1 MQTKKTHAFS
11 EIEQYREYLEIKN
24 LRGKNYIVSGVFFV
38 MLILTVGY
46 MILTGYT
53 IALIIP
59 VALGYLFLLIIN
71 FVLSAYGDSE
81 YSYLK
86 MNKYISTLGMF
97 SIATAMIMFFQSP
110 SFVPLL
116 FVAYCVCAIYQ
127 DLKVLIIS
135 DIYFIVAIILTVVN
149 YPELL
154 LVQNSTNGSNFSITL
169 FSILFLMMLSIS
181 AYIIMKEKSFFYNQ
195 IAKSKELEYRNIRLL
210 IDLKHQT
217 NKDNKNFMDY
227 YDHTNEFLK
236 AFSEKI
242 ELPNI
247 FEEKIAILKDLEANI
262 KDEKILEMYS
272 DYDQEDLNRLRKL
285 LISNQNIL
293 AKISVKINKSREASI
308 KKREIFSAT
317 HFKSFNKQSDTI
329 EVKIL
334 AFVIFYVS
342 LKKGLLGMKKLT
354 NEEILY
360 TITETDYF
368 YYIDS
373 EVMKIYQENSEV
385 FDAIISDAFGKGG
398 RS

>member
-1 MQTKKTHAFS
+1 MHRKKTHAFS

-24 LRGKNYIVSGVFFV
+24 LRGKNSIVSSVFFV
-38 MLILTVGY
+38 MLILTVTY
-46 MILTGYT
+46 MILTKYT
-53 IALIIP
+53 FAAIIP
-59 VALGYLFLLIIN
+59 VALGYIVLLMIN

-110 SFVPLL
+110 SFIPLL

-127 DLKVLIIS
+127 DMKVLIIS
-135 DIYFIVAIILTVVN
+135 DIYFIVALILTIVN
-149 YPELL
+149 YPDLL
-154 LVQNSTNGSNFSITL
+154 LSQNSTGGSNFSIIL

-195 IAKSKELEYRNIRLL
+195 IAKSKELEYRNINLL
-210 IDLKHQT
+210 IDLKHKT
-217 NKDNKNFMDY
+217 NKEDKSFMDY
-227 YDHTNEFLK
+227 YSHTNEFLK
-236 AFSEKI
+236 AFSNKI

-247 FEEKIAILKDLEANI
+247 FEEKISILKDLEVNI
-262 KDEKILEMYS
+262 EDKKILEKYP
-272 DYDQEDLNRLRKL
+272 DYNQEDLDRLRRL

-293 AKISVKINKSREASI
+293 AKIGVKISKSREANI

-317 HFKSFNKQSDTI
+317 HFISFNKQSDMT

-334 AFVIFYVS
+334 AFVVFYVS
-342 LKKGLLGMKKLT
+342 LKKGLLGMKKLS
-354 NEEILY
+354 NEEIFS
-360 TITETDYF
+360 TITNTDYF

-373 EVMKIYQENSEV
+373 KIMKIYQENSDV
-385 FDAIISDAFGKGG
+385 FDAIITDAFGEGG
-398 RS
+398 SA